1 MSDLPILIAIAIAIA
16 IFGIATGALGA
27 HLLRFRTRP
36 QPPGQ
41 QPDSGLAG
49 LAEATA
55 SLDGRVSSVHAL
67 VTDLLREQTTAGERL
82 ASTAEQTA
90 ALHMVL
96 ASPKRRGDWG
106 EILAEDVLVAAGL
119 QDQINF
125 ARQRT
130 LPSGARPDFTFFLPD
145 KRELHVDCKFPVDDF
160 HKMET
165 ADTDEAREVARKS
178 FVSAVRL
185 HIKTVASRG
194 YSDPASTPG
203 FAVLFVANPGIFR
216 CCRRGRPRPH
226 PACAGATHRAR

>member
-16 IFGIATGALGA
+16 IFGIVTGALGA
-27 HLLRFRTRP
+27 YLLRFRTRP

-96 ASPKRRGDWG
+96 ASPKP
-106 EILAEDVLVAAGL
+106 E
-119 QDQINF
+119 
-125 ARQRT
+125 
-130 LPSGARPDFTFFLPD
+130 S
-145 KRELHVDCKFPVDDF
+145 
-160 HKMET
+160 
-165 ADTDEAREVARKS
+165 TD
-178 FVSAVRL
+178 AVRL
-185 HIKTVASRG
+185 LGLARPPERPPDMG
-194 YSDPASTPG
+194 E
-203 FAVLFVANPGIFR
+203 
-216 CCRRGRPRPH
+216 CR
-226 PACAGATHRAR
+226 